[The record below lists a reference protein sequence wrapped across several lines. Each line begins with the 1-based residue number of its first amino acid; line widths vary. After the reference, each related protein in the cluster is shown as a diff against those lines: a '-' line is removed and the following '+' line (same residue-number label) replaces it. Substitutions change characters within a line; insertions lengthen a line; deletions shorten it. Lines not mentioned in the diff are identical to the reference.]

1 MKVKNSAMNN
11 MAKLNSTQS
20 KNKLDSF
27 KKTSAGEGLANAKA
41 TGNSAKIQLSE
52 RAKRMQ
58 QAREIASNNTIDHA
72 KVERLQNLIDQGK
85 YKVDASSIA
94 DKMVD
99 NHLIFGE

>member
-27 KKTSAGEGLANAKA
+27 KKTSAGEGLGNAKA